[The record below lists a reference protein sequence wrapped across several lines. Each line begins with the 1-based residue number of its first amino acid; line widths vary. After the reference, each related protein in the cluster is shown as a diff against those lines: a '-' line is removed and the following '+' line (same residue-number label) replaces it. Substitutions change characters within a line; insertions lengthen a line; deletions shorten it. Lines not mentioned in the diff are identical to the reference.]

1 MISKNIKLVKGVLNN
16 LVEDSNGLVVMD
28 FGCGRGVFAEYLREL
43 GHEYIGVDIDKDS
56 LTSLKE
62 RSFLAYHPDN
72 LPKDLAVDILLL
84 GNMKGIET
92 GMHLVNA
99 RKLLTDEGIVFMWD
113 FSVQRLPK
121 GKSQETVV
129 MSVVSKEG

>member
-1 MISKNIKLVKGVLNN
+1 MVSKNIKLVKGVLDS
-16 LVEDSNGLVVMD
+16 LVEDYQGLVVMD
-28 FGCGRGVFAEYLREL
+28 FGCGKGVFAEYLMEL
-43 GHEYIGVDIDKDS
+43 GHQYIGIDIDKDS
-56 LTSLKE
+56 LSDLQNRGLT
-62 RSFLAYHPDN
+62 AYHPDN
-72 LPKDLAVDILLL
+72 LPKDLAVDIILL

>member
-1 MISKNIKLVKGVLNN
+1 MVSKNIKLVKGVLGN
-16 LVEDSNGLVVMD
+16 LVDGSEKLVVLD
-28 FGCGRGVFAEYLREL
+28 FGCGKGLFAEYLKES
-43 GHEYIGVDIDKDS
+43 GHEYVGVDIDKEALQD
-56 LTSLKE
+56 LQNRGLK
-62 RSFLAYHPDN
+62 AYHPDN
-72 LPKDLAVDILLL
+72 LPKDLKVDILLL
-84 GNMKGIET
+84 GNMNGIET

-99 RKLLTDEGIVFMWD
+99 RKLLTDDGIMFMWD

>member
-1 MISKNIKLVKGVLNN
+1 MANKQNLVEGVLNTLVQGKDN
-16 LVEDSNGLVVMD
+16 LTILD

-43 GHEYIGVDIDKDS
+43 GHEYVGVDIDKDS
-56 LTSLKE
+56 LSDLQNRGLT
-62 RSFLAYHPDN
+62 AYHPDN
-72 LPKDLAVDILLL
+72 LPKDLKVDILLL
-84 GNMKGIET
+84 GNMNGIET

-99 RKLLTDEGIVFMWD
+99 RKLLTDNGIVFMWD

>member
-1 MISKNIKLVKGVLNN
+1 MVSKNVKLVKGVLDS
-16 LVEDSNGLVVMD
+16 LVEDSKGLVVMD
-28 FGCGRGVFAEYLREL
+28 FGCGRGVFAEYLKEL

-56 LTSLKE
+56 LSDLQNRGLT
-62 RSFLAYHPDN
+62 AYHPDN

-84 GNMKGIET
+84 GDMKGIET
-92 GMHLVNA
+92 GLHLVNA

>member
-1 MISKNIKLVKGVLNN
+1 MVGKNVKLVKGVLDS
-16 LVEDSNGLVVMD
+16 LVEDSKGLVVMD
-28 FGCGRGVFAEYLREL
+28 FGCGRGVFAEYLKEL

-56 LTSLKE
+56 LSDLQNRGLT
-62 RSFLAYHPDN
+62 AYHPDN

-92 GMHLVNA
+92 GLHLVNA

>member
-1 MISKNIKLVKGVLNN
+1 MVSKNIKLVKGVLGN
-16 LVEDSNGLVVMD
+16 LVDGSEKLVVLD
-28 FGCGRGVFAEYLREL
+28 FGCGKGLFAEYLKES
-43 GHEYIGVDIDKDS
+43 GHEYVGVDIDKDA
-56 LTSLKE
+56 LQDLQNRGLK
-62 RSFLAYHPDN
+62 AYHPDN
-72 LPKDLAVDILLL
+72 LPKDLKVDILLL
-84 GNMKGIET
+84 GNMNGIET

-99 RKLLTDEGIVFMWD
+99 RKLLTDDGIMFMWD

>member
-1 MISKNIKLVKGVLNN
+1 MSLSHLPQTRTRPFRIALQDLQNR
-16 LVEDSNGLVVMD
+16 GL
-28 FGCGRGVFAEYLREL
+28 
-43 GHEYIGVDIDKDS
+43 K
-56 LTSLKE
+56 
-62 RSFLAYHPDN
+62 AYHPDN
-72 LPKDLAVDILLL
+72 LPKDLKVDILLL
-84 GNMKGIET
+84 GNMNGIET

-99 RKLLTDEGIVFMWD
+99 RKLLTDNGIVFMWD

>member
-1 MISKNIKLVKGVLNN
+1 MVKKQN
-16 LVEDSNGLVVMD
+16 LVEGVLSTLVEGRKELTILD
-28 FGCGRGVFAEYLREL
+28 FGCGKGVFAEYLREL
-43 GHEYIGVDIDKDS
+43 GHEYVGVDIDKDS
-56 LTSLKE
+56 LSDLQN
-62 RSFLAYHPDN
+62 RGLNAYHPDN
-72 LPKDLAVDILLL
+72 LPKDLQVDILLL

-92 GMHLVNA
+92 GIHLVNA
-99 RKLLTDEGIVFMWD
+99 RKLLSDTGVVFMWD

>member
-1 MISKNIKLVKGVLNN
+1 MVSKNIKLVEGVL
-16 LVEDSNGLVVMD
+16 DSLIEGSKELVVMD
-28 FGCGRGVFAEYLREL
+28 FGCGRGVFAKYLKDL

-56 LTSLKE
+56 LSDLSDRGLT
-62 RSFLAYHPDN
+62 AYHPDN
-72 LPKDLAVDILLL
+72 LPKDLKVDILLL
-84 GNMKGIET
+84 GNMNGIET

-99 RKLLTDEGIVFMWD
+99 RKLLTDDGIVFMWD
-113 FSVQRLPK
+113 FSRQNLPK

>member
-1 MISKNIKLVKGVLNN
+1 MVKKQN
-16 LVEDSNGLVVMD
+16 LVEGVLSTLVEGQKGLTILD
-28 FGCGRGVFAEYLREL
+28 FGCGKGVFAEYLKEL
-43 GHEYIGVDIDKDS
+43 GHQYIGIDIDKDS
-56 LTSLKE
+56 LSDLQNHGLT
-62 RSFLAYHPDN
+62 AYHPDN

-99 RKLLTDEGIVFMWD
+99 RKLLTDGGIVFMWD

>member
-1 MISKNIKLVKGVLNN
+1 MVSKNVKLVKGVLDSF
-16 LVEDSNGLVVMD
+16 VEDSKGLVVMD
-28 FGCGRGVFAEYLREL
+28 FGCGRGVFAEYLKEL

-56 LTSLKE
+56 LSDLQNRGLT
-62 RSFLAYHPDN
+62 AYHPDN

-92 GMHLVNA
+92 GLHLVNA

-129 MSVVSKEG
+129 MSVVSKDG

>member
-1 MISKNIKLVKGVLNN
+1 MVSKNIKLVEGVLNS
-16 LVEDSNGLVVMD
+16 LVEDGKGLVVMD
-28 FGCGRGVFAEYLREL
+28 FGCGRGLFAEYLREL

-56 LTSLKE
+56 LQDLTE
-62 RSFLAYHPDN
+62 RCFHAYHPDN
-72 LPKDLAVDILLL
+72 LPKSLGVDILLL
-84 GNMKGIET
+84 GNMSGIET

-99 RKLLTDEGIVFMWD
+99 RKLLTDEGVMFMWD

>member
-1 MISKNIKLVKGVLNN
+1 MVSKNVKLVKGVLGS
-16 LVEDSNGLVVMD
+16 LVEDSKGLVVMD
-28 FGCGRGVFAEYLREL
+28 FGCGRGVFAEYLTEL
-43 GHEYIGVDIDKDS
+43 GHTYVGVDIDKDS
-56 LTSLKE
+56 LSDLQNRGLT
-62 RSFLAYHPDN
+62 AYHPDN
-72 LPKDLAVDILLL
+72 LPKDLSVDVLLL

-92 GMHLVNA
+92 GLHLVNA

>member
-1 MISKNIKLVKGVLNN
+1 MVSKNIKLVKGVLNS
-16 LVEDSNGLVVMD
+16 LVEDSHGLVVMD
-28 FGCGRGVFAEYLREL
+28 FGCGRGVFAEYLTEL
-43 GHEYIGVDIDKDS
+43 GHEYVGVDIDKDS
-56 LTSLKE
+56 LSDLQNRGLT
-62 RSFLAYHPDN
+62 AYHPDN
-72 LPKDLAVDILLL
+72 LPKDLKVDIILL

-92 GMHLVNA
+92 GLHLVNA

>member
-1 MISKNIKLVKGVLNN
+1 MVSKNVKLVKGILDS
-16 LVEDSNGLVVMD
+16 LVEDGKGLVVMD
-28 FGCGRGVFAEYLREL
+28 FGCGRGVFCEYLSEL
-43 GHEYIGVDIDKDS
+43 GHQYIGIDIDKDS
-56 LTSLKE
+56 LSDLENRGLK
-62 RSFLAYHPDN
+62 AYHPDN
-72 LPKDLAVDILLL
+72 LPKDLVVDILLL

-99 RKLLTDEGIVFMWD
+99 RKLLSDTGVVFMWD

>member
-1 MISKNIKLVKGVLNN
+1 MVSKNVKLVKGVLDS
-16 LVEDSNGLVVMD
+16 LVEDGKGLVVMD

-43 GHEYIGVDIDKDS
+43 GHEYIGIDIDKD
-56 LTSLKE
+56 
-62 RSFLAYHPDN
+62 FLSDLQNRGLRAYHPDN
-72 LPKDLAVDILLL
+72 LPKDLVVDILLL

-99 RKLLTDEGIVFMWD
+99 RKLLSNTGVVFMWD

>member
-1 MISKNIKLVKGVLNN
+1 MVSKNVKLVKGVLDS
-16 LVEDSNGLVVMD
+16 LVEDSKGLVVMD
-28 FGCGRGVFAEYLREL
+28 FGCGRGVFAEYLKEL

-56 LTSLKE
+56 LSDLQNRGLT
-62 RSFLAYHPDN
+62 AYHPDN

-84 GNMKGIET
+84 GDMKGIET
-92 GMHLVNA
+92 GLHLVNA

-121 GKSQETVV
+121 GRSQETVV
-129 MSVVSKEG
+129 MSVVSKDG

>member
-1 MISKNIKLVKGVLNN
+1 MVSKNIKLVKGVLDS
-16 LVEDSNGLVVMD
+16 LVGDSDRLVVMD
-28 FGCGRGVFAEYLREL
+28 FGCGRGVFAEYLKEL
-43 GHEYIGVDIDKDS
+43 GHQYVGIDIDKDS
-56 LTSLKE
+56 LSDLNNRGLT
-62 RSFLAYHPDN
+62 AYHPDN

-92 GMHLVNA
+92 GLHLVNA

>member
-1 MISKNIKLVKGVLNN
+1 MVSKNVDLVQGVLSS
-16 LVEDSNGLVVMD
+16 LIDGSKELVVMD
-28 FGCGRGVFAEYLREL
+28 FGCGRGVFAEYLKEL

-56 LTSLKE
+56 LADLE
-62 RSFLAYHPDN
+62 NRGFNAYHPDN
-72 LPKDLAVDILLL
+72 LPKSLKVDILLL
-84 GNMKGIET
+84 GNMNGIET

-99 RKLLTDEGIVFMWD
+99 RKLLTDKGVVFMWD
-113 FSVQRLPK
+113 FSRQNLPK

>member
-1 MISKNIKLVKGVLNN
+1 MVSKNIKLVKGVLDS
-16 LVEDSNGLVVMD
+16 LVEDSQGLVVMD
-28 FGCGRGVFAEYLREL
+28 FGCGRGVFAGYLTKL
-43 GHEYIGVDIDKDS
+43 GHQYIGIDIDKDS
-56 LTSLKE
+56 LSDLQNRGLT
-62 RSFLAYHPDN
+62 AYHSDN
-72 LPKDLAVDILLL
+72 MPKDLKVDILLL
-84 GNMKGIET
+84 GNMNGIET
-92 GMHLVNA
+92 GLHLVNA

>member
-1 MISKNIKLVKGVLNN
+1 MVSKNIKLVKGVLDS
-16 LVEDSNGLVVMD
+16 LVGDSDKLVVMD

-56 LTSLKE
+56 LLDLKV
-62 RSFLAYHPDN
+62 RGLTAYHPDN
-72 LPKDLAVDILLL
+72 LSKDLAVDILLL

-92 GMHLVNA
+92 GLHLVNA

>member
-1 MISKNIKLVKGVLNN
+1 MVSKNVKLVKGVLDS
-16 LVEDSNGLVVMD
+16 LVEDSKGLVVMD
-28 FGCGRGVFAEYLREL
+28 FGCGRGVFAEYLKEL

-56 LTSLKE
+56 LSDLQNRGLT
-62 RSFLAYHPDN
+62 AYHPDN

-92 GMHLVNA
+92 GLHLVNV

-129 MSVVSKEG
+129 MSVVSKDG

>member
-1 MISKNIKLVKGVLNN
+1 MANKQNLVEGVLNTLVQGKGN
-16 LVEDSNGLVVMD
+16 LTILD
-28 FGCGRGVFAEYLREL
+28 FGCGRGVFAEYLTEL
-43 GHEYIGVDIDKDS
+43 GHDYIGVDIDKDF
-56 LTSLKE
+56 LTDLGNRGLK
-62 RSFLAYHPDN
+62 AYHPDN
-72 LPKDLAVDILLL
+72 LPKDLKVDILLL
-84 GNMKGIET
+84 GNMNGIET

-99 RKLLTDEGIVFMWD
+99 RKLLTDNGIVFMWD